1 MLAIAN
7 CQHSYSYVLPF
18 CVLFLHISN
27 YDVNKPVWCA
37 NLAIEDST
45 GEQQALTIVGD
56 EASIGGTVNEAR
68 THDWTISVTK
78 SLVKVAWAWV
88 TVEVAVIYTALNV
101 VPAATHVTMTNS
113 LCGGNACATH

>member
-1 MLAIAN
+1 M
-7 CQHSYSYVLPF
+7 CFHFVYY
-18 CVLFLHISN
+18 FLHISN
-27 YDVNKPVWCA
+27 YDVNKPSWCA

-68 THDWTISVTK
+68 THDWTISVTN

>member
-1 MLAIAN
+1 M
-7 CQHSYSYVLPF
+7 CFHFVYY
-18 CVLFLHISN
+18 FLHISN
-27 YDVNKPVWCA
+27 NDVNKPVWCA

-68 THDWTISVTK
+68 THDWTISVTN

-88 TVEVAVIYTALNV
+88 TVEVTVIYTALHV
-101 VPAATHVTMTNS
+101 MPAATHVTMTNS